1 MEKIFIM
8 AHSYRIWI
16 QSISKIYVY
25 KDKGK
30 SRLQVFLQHASK
42 KCPYFNWTRADQK
55 TWAMNAFNYSRRPPG
70 A

>member
-8 AHSYRIWI
+8 AHSYRILI
-16 QSISKIYVY
+16 QSII
-25 KDKGK
+25 DKGK
-30 SRLQVFLQHASK
+30 SRQQVFLQHASK